1 MKVFW
6 LSAWGLIM
14 ALPASSPARAQVTID
29 VSKITCEQWLTYKI
43 ADPDHIAIWLS
54 GYYNSKRNNTVID
67 VQEFKENIGKLKD
80 LCIRNLKSPLMQVV
94 EGQIG
99 AKK

>member
-1 MKVFW
+1 
-6 LSAWGLIM
+6 M
-14 ALPASSPARAQVTID
+14 ALPLSSPARAQVTID
-29 VSKITCEQWLTYKI
+29 VAKITCDQWLAYKI

-54 GYYNSKRNNTVID
+54 GYYNSKRSNTVID
-67 VQEFKENIGKLKD
+67 VQVFKENISRLRD
-80 LCIRNLKSPLMQVV
+80 LCRRDLNVPLMQVV